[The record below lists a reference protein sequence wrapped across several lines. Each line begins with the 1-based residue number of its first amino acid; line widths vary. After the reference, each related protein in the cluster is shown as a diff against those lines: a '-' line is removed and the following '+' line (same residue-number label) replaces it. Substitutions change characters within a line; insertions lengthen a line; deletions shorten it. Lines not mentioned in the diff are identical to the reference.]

1 MTSHFV
7 GEICNGVDKGTHVVY
22 LCKDICI
29 GKPNLGDIVRVRPG
43 VGEETD
49 VIVRFRSNHDI
60 CRSYVEQAANKSR
73 PTKTVLVVPESATP
87 RRSTRMGAS
96 SSLLPA
102 QTFFDL
108 PGTSMRVSRRT
119 QHMKGII
126 KKEPSESAL
135 TLPRSRSHFVSENED
150 ASMQAPRRSVS
161 FSKSRSIK
169 REETDWGLN
178 YEDSD
183 ESFSP
188 IRNREYLNMRHGT
201 SPTMNKRRRSL
212 LGNG

>member
-1 MTSHFV
+1 
-7 GEICNGVDKGTHVVY
+7 
-22 LCKDICI
+22 
-29 GKPNLGDIVRVRPG
+29 PG

-87 RRSTRMGAS
+87 RRSTRMGWNSTWVDSMRDRMHDLGAS

-178 YEDSD
+178 YEDSGD
-183 ESFSP
+183 YLIPSYNAT
-188 IRNREYLNMRHGT
+188 ILCYRTLEYI
-201 SPTMNKRRRSL
+201 PTNCVC
-212 LGNG
+212 